1 LAGAN
6 KVPAFLFFLC
16 FLPQEY
22 IIRNFPIFKDL
33 QTIRQNMESAKCIA
47 NKTNL
52 IFLMFVLGG
61 GVQPFYPQSQIIFRQ
76 LSVKEGLSQNSA
88 ISITQDSIGYLWIAT
103 QDGLNK
109 YDGRKF
115 SVFPYTFLDIT
126 KPDYSN
132 LGKVYNDRQGSLWII
147 PSDKVPRKFDPK
159 NQKFDPMPEI
169 DDASV
174 IYQGRD
180 LNVYIGTYSEGL
192 YVLRPDTIEPEQVL
206 PFSEVGGTIYNIAQN
221 SAGTIV
227 LANDRQLLEYVPKT
241 KRITSIG
248 PKTNYGEGIEAN
260 FSDVVFDTKDREW
273 ISTFGDGLYFSDK
286 NGDGLHRISE
296 LPFTDPLPVNLNIL
310 DLYIDSKGRLW
321 VATYGRGLYLIDFD
335 KNSIAHFGA
344 EKHNP
349 KALHYNDIL
358 CVYEDYFGTV
368 WLGTDGAGASYYD
381 EYLEKFNSLTN
392 YETPEDINI
401 DVVRA
406 IAVDKKNEVWIGTS
420 GKGLTQY
427 EPMTNSWQTFK
438 ADPGNRNTISSDR
451 VMSLFVDHDNDLWIG
466 TQDGGLDIRGD
477 DGKFE
482 HFSPDSEI
490 PLSANTIW
498 CIYSDDADRIWLG
511 TREQG
516 LIQFDKEKGEI
527 KNLTQ
532 RPGQK
537 NSLPSNNIRV
547 ITSDEKGN
555 LWIGTETDGIAY
567 FDIEKGT
574 FTNYRQN
581 GDGNSLS
588 SDRIKSLYYGLNGRL
603 WVGTNGDGL
612 NAFDIKNER
621 FRRYT
626 VEQGLANNVI
636 YSILP
641 DENGNLW
648 LSSNKGIT
656 KFVPGDTFE
665 AIPEITN
672 YTNYA
677 GLATEFNTGAS
688 YKDDKGNLYFGGL
701 DGFYWFK
708 PSEITQ
714 NTQLPKTAITDF
726 SVFDEARPMTD
737 GHELRHDQNTVSFS
751 FSSLQYSLPEKNSY
765 QYRLVNYDGAWVQ
778 AGNTNFARYTQLPP
792 GDYRFE
798 VKSSNYDGVW
808 NDDPVSY
815 TFSIAPPWYA
825 TPYAKFVYALL
836 ILATILGVYAYF
848 KWRWRMQID
857 LQLKEE
863 EARRLKKLNDL
874 KSKLYTD
881 ISHEFR
887 TPLTLIS
894 GPIDAKLG
902 EGGLSDTDFL
912 NFSMIKR
919 NTNRLITLVDQLLH
933 LAKLEKGKMKL
944 KIHEGNLGLFLGM
957 LATSFEYRA
966 SQNNMGYDIHID
978 TLESAYYDEDALEKI
993 VTNLLSNAFKYGRD
1007 GGICRFEAIIKE
1019 GKLQINVKNTVAESS
1034 DIDTDKWFTR
1044 FYQKDEYAEGAG
1056 VGLSLVRE
1064 LVQLYRGQINVRMET
1079 DDTILF
1085 LVELPIDFK
1094 DAENID
1100 LGETS
1105 SEIGPTNAEEVSST
1119 LDLPSENTIENEL
1132 PIVLVVED
1140 HKEVREFL
1148 KSVWK
1153 NRYRL
1158 YEAEN
1163 GKAGIEKAL
1172 ETVPDL
1178 IITDV
1183 RMPLCDGIELCD
1195 TLKLNESTSH
1205 IPIIL
1210 LTAGADE
1217 EQELRGLRS
1226 GADDFVAKPF
1236 KLQIL
1241 QTRVDNLI
1249 ATRRALRNRYST
1261 ELVLEAK
1268 DIAITPTDEIFLN
1281 RLQKV
1286 LDEHLSDSEFNA
1298 EFFCRKVGMSRMQL
1312 HRKLLSFTGLS
1323 TTAFIRSQRLKQA
1336 LHILKTSDA
1345 SVSEVAYAVGFNTPS
1360 YFIKCFKETYKKT
1373 PSEFLQTT

>member
-1 LAGAN
+1 
-6 KVPAFLFFLC
+6 
-16 FLPQEY
+16 
-22 IIRNFPIFKDL
+22 
-33 QTIRQNMESAKCIA
+33 MESAKCIA
-47 NKTNL
+47 NKSIF
-52 IFLMFVLGG
+52 IFLMLVLG
-61 GVQPFYPQSQIIFRQ
+61 GVQPFYPQSQITFRQ

-88 ISITQDSIGYLWIAT
+88 ISIAQDSTGYLWIAT

-115 SVFPYTFLDIT
+115 SVFPYTFIDIT
-126 KPDYSN
+126 KPNYSN
-132 LGKVYNDRQGSLWII
+132 LGKVYNDRQGGLWII
-147 PSDKVPRKFDPK
+147 PSDKIPRKFDPK
-159 NQKFDPMPEI
+159 NQKFEPLIEI

-174 IYQGRD
+174 IYQGID

-192 YVLRPDTIEPEQVL
+192 YVLRPDTTEPEQVF
-206 PFSEVGGTIYNIAQN
+206 PSSKVGGTIYNIAQN
-221 SAGTIV
+221 SSGTLV
-227 LANDRQLLEYVPKT
+227 LATDRQLLEYVPKS
-241 KRITSIG
+241 KKITSIR
-248 PKTNYGEGIEAN
+248 PKTNYGEEIEAN
-260 FSDVVFDTKDREW
+260 FSDIVFDTKDREW
-273 ISTFGDGLYFSDK
+273 ISTFGDGLYFKEK
-286 NGDGLHRISE
+286 NGDDFHRISE
-296 LPFTDPLPVNLNIL
+296 LPFTDPLPLNLNIL
-310 DLYIDSKGRLW
+310 DLHIDSKGRLW
-321 VATYGRGLYLIDFD
+321 IATYGRGLYLIDFE
-335 KNSIAHFGA
+335 KHTIAHFGA

-368 WLGTDGAGASYYD
+368 WFGTDGAGASFYD

-392 YETPEDINI
+392 YETPENINI
-401 DVVRA
+401 DVVRT
-406 IAVDKKNEVWIGTS
+406 IAVDKKNAIWIGTS
-420 GKGLTQY
+420 GKGLTRF
-427 EPMTNSWQTFK
+427 EPATNSWQTFN
-438 ADPGNRNTISSDR
+438 AEPENRNTISSDR
-451 VMSLFVDHDNDLWIG
+451 VMSLFVDDDNDLWIG
-466 TQDGGLDIRGD
+466 TQGGGLDIRGA

-482 HFSPDSEI
+482 HYSPDSKT

-498 CIYSDDADRIWLG
+498 CIYRDDVDRIWLG

-527 KNLTQ
+527 KNLAH
-532 RPGQK
+532 RSEQK
-537 NSLPSNNIRV
+537 NSLPSNNIRAIV
-547 ITSDEKGN
+547 SDEKGN
-555 LWIGTETDGIAY
+555 LWIGTETDGVAY
-567 FDIEKGT
+567 FDIEKET
-574 FTNYRQN
+574 FTTFRQN
-581 GDGNSLS
+581 VDGNSLS
-588 SDRIKSLYYGLNGRL
+588 SDKIKSLYYGSTGRL
-603 WVGTNGDGL
+603 WVGTNGGGL
-612 NAFDIKNER
+612 NAFYIKNER
-621 FRRYT
+621 FRTYT

-665 AIPEITN
+665 SVPMITN

-688 YKDDKGNLYFGGL
+688 FKDEKGNLYFGGL

-708 PSEITQ
+708 PSEIKK
-714 NTQLPKTAITDF
+714 NTLLPKTTITGF
-726 SVFDEARPMTD
+726 SVFDEALPLTD
-737 GHELRHDQNTVSFS
+737 GHELQHDQNTVSFS

-765 QYRLVNYDGAWVQ
+765 QYRLVNYDETWVQ

-792 GDYRFE
+792 GDYRFQ

-825 TPYAKFVYALL
+825 TLYAKFIYALL
-836 ILATILGVYAYF
+836 VLAAVLVVFAYF
-848 KWRWRMQID
+848 KWRWRMQLD

-863 EARRLKKLNDL
+863 EARRLRKLNDL
-874 KSKLYTD
+874 RSKLYTD

-894 GPIDAKLG
+894 GPVDAKLA
-902 EGGLSDTDFL
+902 EGGLSDADVS

-919 NTNRLITLVDQLLH
+919 NTNRLIGLVDQLLH
-933 LAKLEKGKMKL
+933 LAKLEKGKLRLKL
-944 KIHEGNLGLFLGM
+944 SEGNIGLFLGM
-957 LATSFEYRA
+957 IATSFEYRA
-966 SQNNMGYDIHID
+966 SQKNMEYDIHID
-978 TLESAYYDEDALEKI
+978 KLEMANYDEDALEKI

-1007 GGICRFEAIIKE
+1007 GGMCRFEALNRE
-1019 GKLQINVKNTVAESS
+1019 GRLQICVMNTIEERSNIDVKKV
-1034 DIDTDKWFTR
+1034 FTR

-1056 VGLSLVRE
+1056 VGLSLVKK
-1064 LVQLYRGQINVRMET
+1064 LVQLYQGEVGVRMET

-1094 DAENID
+1094 DAETTD
-1100 LGETS
+1100 LEETS
-1105 SEIGPTNAEEVSST
+1105 SEIGPVNLVEVSDTSN
-1119 LDLPSENTIENEL
+1119 LPTGNSIKNEMANEL

-1153 NRYRL
+1153 NRYRI

-1163 GKAGIEKAL
+1163 GKDGIEKAL

-1178 IITDV
+1178 IISDI
-1183 RMPLCDGIELCD
+1183 RMPVCDGIELCD
-1195 TLKLNESTSH
+1195 TLKCDERTSH

-1210 LTAGADE
+1210 LTAGAGE

-1236 KLQIL
+1236 KLLVL

-1249 ATRRALRNRYST
+1249 ATRKALRNRYST

-1268 DIAITPTDEIFLN
+1268 DIAITPTDEIFLT

-1286 LDEHLSDSEFNA
+1286 IDEHLSDSEFNA
-1298 EFFCRKVGMSRMQL
+1298 EFFCREVGMSRMQL
-1312 HRKLLSFTGLS
+1312 HRKLQAYTGLS
-1323 TTAFIRSQRLKQA
+1323 TTEFIRSQRLKQA
-1336 LHILKTSDA
+1336 LHLLKSSEL
-1345 SVSEVAYAVGFNTPS
+1345 SVSEVAYTVGFNTPS

-1373 PSEFLQTT
+1373 PSEFLQIT

>member
-1 LAGAN
+1 
-6 KVPAFLFFLC
+6 
-16 FLPQEY
+16 
-22 IIRNFPIFKDL
+22 
-33 QTIRQNMESAKCIA
+33 MESAKRIA
-47 NKTNL
+47 NKVNL
-52 IFLMFVLGG
+52 IFLMIVLG
-61 GVQPFYPQSQIIFRQ
+61 GVQPFYPQSQITFRQ

-88 ISITQDSIGYLWIAT
+88 ISITQDSTGYLWIAT

-132 LGKVYNDRQGSLWII
+132 LGKVYNDRQGGLWII
-147 PSDKVPRKFDPK
+147 PSDKIPRKFDPK
-159 NQKFDPMPEI
+159 NQKFEPLPEI

-174 IYQGRD
+174 IYQGCD

-192 YVLRPDTIEPEQVL
+192 YVLRPDTIEPERVL
-206 PFSEVGGTIYNIAQN
+206 PFSVVGGTIYNIAQN
-221 SAGTIV
+221 SAGTVV
-227 LANDRQLLEYVPKT
+227 LATDGQLFEYVPKSP
-241 KRITSIG
+241 KRTGIP
-248 PKTNYGEGIEAN
+248 PKTNYGEKNEAN
-260 FSDVVFDTKDREW
+260 FSDIVFDTKDREW
-273 ISTFGDGLYFSDK
+273 ISTFGDGLYFKEK
-286 NGDGLHRISE
+286 NGAGFHRISE
-296 LPFTDPLPVNLNIL
+296 LAFTDPLPVNLNIL
-310 DLYIDSKGRLW
+310 DLHIDSKGRLW
-321 VATYGRGLYLIDFD
+321 IATYGSGLYLIDFD
-335 KNSIAHFGA
+335 KNTIAHFGA

-368 WLGTDGAGASYYD
+368 WFGTDGAGASYYD

-401 DVVRA
+401 DVVRT
-406 IAVDKKNEVWIGTS
+406 IAVDKKNAVWIGTS
-420 GKGLTQY
+420 GKGLTRY
-427 EPMTNSWQTFK
+427 EPTTNSWQTFN
-438 ADPGNRNTISSDR
+438 AEPGNRNTISSDR
-451 VMSLFVDHDNDLWIG
+451 IMSLFVDEDNDLWIG
-466 TQDGGLDIRGD
+466 TQGGGLDIRGA

-482 HFSPDSEI
+482 HFSYDSKTL
-490 PLSANTIW
+490 LSANTIW
-498 CIYSDDADRIWLG
+498 CIYSDDANRIWLG

-527 KNLTQ
+527 KNLTY
-532 RPGQK
+532 RSEEK
-537 NSLPSNNIRV
+537 NSLPSNNIRTIV
-547 ITSDEKGN
+547 SDEKGN

-567 FDIEKGT
+567 FDIEKGI
-574 FTNYRQN
+574 FTTYRQN

-588 SDRIKSLYYGLNGRL
+588 SDKIKSIYYDPIGRL
-603 WVGTNGDGL
+603 WIGTNGGGL

-621 FRRYT
+621 FRTYT

-641 DENGNLW
+641 DENANLW

-656 KFVPGDTFE
+656 QFVPGDTFE
-665 AIPEITN
+665 AFPEITN

-688 YKDDKGNLYFGGL
+688 YKDAKGNLYFGGL

-708 PSEITQ
+708 PSKIKE
-714 NTQLPKTAITDF
+714 NTLLPKTTITGF
-726 SVFDEARPMTD
+726 SVFEEAFPMTD
-737 GHELRHDQNTVSFS
+737 GHYLRYDQNTVSFS

-765 QYRLVNYDGAWVQ
+765 QYRLVNYDEAWVQ

-792 GDYRFE
+792 GDYRFQ

-815 TFSIAPPWYA
+815 AFSIAPPWYA
-825 TPYAKFVYALL
+825 TPYAKSMYALL
-836 ILATILGVYAYF
+836 ILASVLAVYAYF
-848 KWRWRMQID
+848 KWRWRMQLD
-857 LQLKEE
+857 FQLKEE
-863 EARRLKKLNDL
+863 EALRLKKLNDL

-902 EGGLSDTDFL
+902 EGGLTDTDFS

-933 LAKLEKGKMKL
+933 LAKLEKGKMTL
-944 KIHEGNLGLFLGM
+944 KIREGNLGLFLGM

-966 SQNNMGYDIHID
+966 SQNNMDYDIHID

-1007 GGICRFEAIIKE
+1007 GGMCRFEATNTE
-1019 GKLQINVKNTVAESS
+1019 GKLQVRVTNTVEEHSAV
-1034 DIDTDKWFTR
+1034 DTDKWFTR

-1056 VGLSLVRE
+1056 VGLSLVKE
-1064 LVQLYRGQINVRMET
+1064 LVQLYQGEINMRMET
-1079 DDTILF
+1079 DDTILC
-1085 LVELPIDFK
+1085 LVELPIGFK
-1094 DAENID
+1094 DAEYTD
-1100 LGETS
+1100 LVGTPT
-1105 SEIGPTNAEEVSST
+1105 EIGPTHVKEVFDT
-1119 LDLPSENTIENEL
+1119 LDLSSENSTENEIVNEL

-1153 NRYRL
+1153 NKYRV

-1163 GKAGIEKAL
+1163 GKAGIARAL

-1178 IITDV
+1178 IITDI
-1183 RMPLCDGIELCD
+1183 RMPVCDGIELCD
-1195 TLKLNESTSH
+1195 TLKSNESTSH

-1210 LTAGADE
+1210 LTAGSGE

-1249 ATRRALRNRYST
+1249 QTRKALRNRYST

-1298 EFFCRKVGMSRMQL
+1298 EFFCREVGMSRMQL
-1312 HRKLLSFTGLS
+1312 HRKLLAFTGLS

-1336 LHILKTSDA
+1336 LQILRTSDA
-1345 SVSEVAYAVGFNTPS
+1345 SVSEVAYTVGFNTPS

>member
-1 LAGAN
+1 MEPTKIIAN
-6 KVPAFLFFLC
+6 KVP
-16 FLPQEY
+16 
-22 IIRNFPIFKDL
+22 
-33 QTIRQNMESAKCIA
+33 
-47 NKTNL
+47 L
-52 IFLMFVLGG
+52 IFLMVVLGG
-61 GVQPFYPQSQIIFRQ
+61 VQSFFPQSQITFRQ

-88 ISITQDSIGYLWIAT
+88 ISIAQDSTGYLWIAT

-132 LGKVYNDRQGSLWII
+132 LGKVYNDRDGGLWII
-147 PSDKVPRKFDPK
+147 PSDKIPRKFNSK
-159 NQKFDPMPEI
+159 NQKFEPLTEI

-174 IYQGRD
+174 IYQGSD
-180 LNVYIGTYSEGL
+180 LNLYIGTYSEGL
-192 YVLRPDTIEPEQVL
+192 YVLRPGATEPELVL
-206 PFSEVGGTIYNIAQN
+206 PFPVVGGTIYNIAQN
-221 SAGTIV
+221 AAGAVV
-227 LANDRQLLEYVPKT
+227 LAVDRQLLEYMPKPQKTTSIKPKT
-241 KRITSIG
+241 G
-248 PKTNYGEGIEAN
+248 YGEGIKAN
-260 FSDVVFDTKDREW
+260 FSDIAFDIKDREW
-273 ISTFGDGLYFSDK
+273 ISTFGDGLYFKEK
-286 NGDGLHRISE
+286 NGNGFHRISE
-296 LPFTDPLPVNLNIL
+296 LPFTDPLPANLNIL
-310 DLYIDSKGRLW
+310 DLHIDSKGRLW

-335 KNSIAHFGA
+335 KYTITHFGA

-358 CVYEDYFGTV
+358 CIYEDYSGTV

-392 YETPEDINI
+392 YETPDNINI

-406 IAVDKKNEVWIGTS
+406 IALDKKGAVWIGTS
-420 GKGLTQY
+420 GKGLTRY
-427 EPMTNSWQTFK
+427 DPVTNSWQTFK
-438 ADPGNRNTISSDR
+438 AEQGNRNTISSDR
-451 VMSLFVDHDNDLWIG
+451 VMSLFVDGDNDLWIG
-466 TQDGGLDIRGD
+466 TQGGGLDIRGA

-482 HFSPDSEI
+482 HFFPDSKT

-516 LIQFDKEKGEI
+516 IIQFDKEKGEI
-527 KNLTQ
+527 KNLSH

-537 NSLPSNNIRV
+537 NSLPSNNIRAMV
-547 ITSDEKGN
+547 SDEKGN

-574 FTNYRQN
+574 FTTFRQN
-581 GDGNSLS
+581 MDGNSLS
-588 SDRIKSLYYGLNGRL
+588 SDKIKSLYYGPHGRL
-603 WVGTNGDGL
+603 WIGTNGGGL
-612 NAFDIKNER
+612 NVFDTKNER
-621 FRRYT
+621 FRTYT

-636 YSILP
+636 YSILT
-641 DENGNLW
+641 DENANLW

-656 KFVPGDTFE
+656 KFVLGDTFE
-665 AIPEITN
+665 AVPEITN

-688 YKDDKGNLYFGGL
+688 YKDEKGNLYFGGL

-708 PSEITQ
+708 PSEIKQ
-714 NTQLPKTAITDF
+714 NILLPKTTITGF
-726 SVFDEARPMTD
+726 SVFDEARPLTD
-737 GHELRHDQNTVSFS
+737 DHELRHDQNTVSFS
-751 FSSLQYSLPEKNSY
+751 FSSLQYSLPEKNRY
-765 QYRLVNYDGAWVQ
+765 QYRLVNYDEAWVE

-792 GDYRFE
+792 GDYRFQ

-808 NDDPVSY
+808 NDDPVSF
-815 TFSIAPPWYA
+815 TFSIASPWYA
-825 TPYAKFVYALL
+825 TPYAKLMYALL
-836 ILATILGVYAYF
+836 ILATLLAVYAYF
-848 KWRWRMQID
+848 KSRWRMQLD

-902 EGGLSDTDFL
+902 ENGLSDTDFS

-933 LAKLEKGKMKL
+933 LAKLERGKL
-944 KIHEGNLGLFLGM
+944 KLKMSEGNLSLFLGM
-957 LATSFEYRA
+957 IARSFEYRA
-966 SQNNMGYDIHID
+966 TQKNMEFDIH
-978 TLESAYYDEDALEKI
+978 LENLENASYDEDAVEKI

-1007 GGICRFEAIIKE
+1007 GGMCQFKAFRN
-1019 GKLQINVKNTVAESS
+1019 GTSLQISVENTVEEHSN
-1034 DIDTDKWFTR
+1034 IDVDKLFTR

-1056 VGLSLVRE
+1056 VGLSLVKE
-1064 LVQLYRGQINVRMET
+1064 LVQLYQGQLSVRMET

-1094 DAENID
+1094 DAENRG
-1100 LGETS
+1100 LEETS
-1105 SEIGPTNAEEVSST
+1105 SEIGPVNAKKVSDTS
-1119 LDLPSENTIENEL
+1119 DLPSESPIEKEL

-1140 HKEVREFL
+1140 HKEVRDFL
-1148 KSVWK
+1148 KSAWK
-1153 NRYRL
+1153 SRYRV

-1183 RMPLCDGIELCD
+1183 RMPICDGIELCD
-1195 TLKLNESTSH
+1195 TLRSDERTSH

-1210 LTAGADE
+1210 LTAGTGE

-1226 GADDFVAKPF
+1226 GADDFVTKPF
-1236 KLQIL
+1236 RLPVL
-1241 QTRVDNLI
+1241 QTRVENLI
-1249 ATRRALRNRYST
+1249 KGRKALRDRYSK
-1261 ELVLEAK
+1261 ELVLQAR

-1286 LDEHLSDSEFNA
+1286 MDENLYDSEFNA
-1298 EFFCRKVGMSRMQL
+1298 ESFGKEIGMSRMQL
-1312 HRKLLSFTGLS
+1312 HRKLQAYTGLN
-1323 TTAFIRSQRLKQA
+1323 TTEFIRSQRLMQA
-1336 LHILKTSDA
+1336 LHLLKTSDT

-1360 YFIKCFKETYKKT
+1360 YFIKCFKEAYDKT
-1373 PSEFLQTT
+1373 PFEYQQSVAQQ